1 MLNPQLLDNDMHIE
15 LEVCFDLLTQRWR
28 LVMNSNVINAAM
40 AAHCACCQ
48 LVVVGPAHMHA
59 SFVSLLQSSSLT
71 RKIIEHCNEY
81 NSREPRN

>member
-15 LEVCFDLLTQRWR
+15 LEVCFDLLRQRWR
-28 LVMNSNVINAAM
+28 LVMINNVINAAM

-71 RKIIEHCNEY
+71 RKIVRSTNDH
-81 NSREPRN
+81 RALQ

>member
-15 LEVCFDLLTQRWR
+15 LEVCFDLLSQRWR

-71 RKIIEHCNEY
+71 RKIVRSTNDH
-81 NSREPRN
+81 RALQ